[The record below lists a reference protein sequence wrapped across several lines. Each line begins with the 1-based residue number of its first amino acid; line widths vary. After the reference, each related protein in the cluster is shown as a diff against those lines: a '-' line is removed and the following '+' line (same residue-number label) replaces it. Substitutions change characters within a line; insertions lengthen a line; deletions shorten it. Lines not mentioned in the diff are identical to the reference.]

1 MLAVVHDLAEAVA
14 GDIAPWEA
22 GISKEDKIAR
32 ERVSIEYCGDSFLK
46 SSDT

>member
-22 GISKEDKIAR
+22 GITKEDKVER
-32 ERVSIEYCGDSFLK
+32 ERVCM
-46 SSDT
+46 